1 LWEYLVAPRPY
12 WKGYL
17 KLSLVSCPIA
27 LTPATSS
34 SEKISFRQVN
44 KETGNR
50 IRYKKVDSET
60 DAEVANEQIGKGYE
74 VGKNEFL
81 IMDDEELE
89 AVELESTHTIEIVQ
103 FVPFTQIDKRYY
115 DQPYYIVPND
125 EVGVEAFAVIRDAM
139 IGKGVTAL
147 GRVVMNKRERVIA
160 LEPWGKGLLGT
171 ALHYPYEIRKAEDYF
186 DDIPNVKIAPDM
198 LKLAEHIVEQK
209 VGEFQPDLFV
219 DHYEEAL
226 VEVIKKKQA
235 HIPLKKSSDRPAAPK
250 NVINLMDALRKS
262 IGAEKAM
269 APAKASANKKK
280 KNAGQREMLLPIA
293 GKKPAKEA
301 AKETAK
307 QATKEAAKETPK
319 GAARRKAG

>member
-1 LWEYLVAPRPY
+1 MAPRPY

-34 SEKISFRQVN
+34 SEKVSFNQIN

-60 DAEVANEQIGKGYE
+60 GDEVTNDQIGKGYQVAKDE
-74 VGKNEFL
+74 YL

-89 AVELESTHTIEIVQ
+89 AVQLESTHTIEIDK

-125 EVGVEAFAVIRDAM
+125 TVGVEAFAVIRQAM
-139 IGKGVTAL
+139 EGKGVAAL
-147 GRVVMNKRERVIA
+147 GRVVMAKRERVIA
-160 LEPWGKGLLGT
+160 LEPFGKGLLGT
-171 ALHYPYEIRKAEDYF
+171 TLHYDYEVRKADDYF
-186 DDIPNVKIAPDM
+186 SDIPDVKIPNDM
-198 LKLAEHIVEQK
+198 LKLAQHIVESK
-209 VGEFQPDLFV
+209 EGEFQPDLFV

-226 VEVIKKKQA
+226 IEVIRKKQA
-235 HIPLKKSSDRPAAPK
+235 HVPLKKSERPSAPK

-262 IGAEKAM
+262 VASEK
-269 APAKASANKKK
+269 PVKAKKGKKRVT
-280 KNAGQREMLLPIA
+280 GQGEMLLPIE
-293 GKKPAKEA
+293 GKKGKESAKKIA
-301 AKETAK
+301 N
-307 QATKEAAKETPK
+307 PL
-319 GAARRKAG
+319 ARRKAG

>member
-1 LWEYLVAPRPY
+1 VAPRPY

-34 SEKISFRQVN
+34 SEKVSFRQVN

-50 IRYKKVDSET
+50 IRYKKVDAET
-60 DAEVANEQIGKGYE
+60 DEEVPNDQIGKGYE
-74 VGKNEFL
+74 VGKNEYL

-89 AVELESTHTIEIVQ
+89 DIQLESNHTIDIDQ

-125 EVGVEAFAVIRDAM
+125 EVGAEAFAVIRKAM
-139 IGKGVTAL
+139 EGKGVTAL

-171 ALHYPYEIRKAEDYF
+171 TLHYDYEVRKADDYF
-186 DDIPNVKIAPDM
+186 DDIPDVKISSDM
-198 LKLAEHIVEQK
+198 LKLAEHIVESK
-209 VGEFQPDLFV
+209 EGDFQPDLFV
-219 DHYEEAL
+219 DHYETAL
-226 VEVIKKKQA
+226 VEVIRKKQA
-235 HIPLKKSSDRPAAPK
+235 HVPLRKSTDKVAAPK
-250 NVINLMDALRKS
+250 NVINLMDALRRSVQGGDAKP
-262 IGAEKAM
+262 A
-269 APAKASANKKK
+269 AKATATAKTTAKKGK
-280 KNAGQREMLLPIA
+280 KRIEGQREMLLPIA
-293 GKKPAKEA
+293 GKKKDT

-307 QATKEAAKETPK
+307 A
-319 GAARRKAG
+319 AARRKAG